1 MRSKAR
7 SQREMRLVDRG
18 SNAGALGRISTGP
31 RIARALPGGLLPAT
45 ISKSATKAYARATK
59 ALSQAA
65 SPDKCACCRGT
76 KSLPYKR
83 LAPGERRL
91 RALLVVITFVAAV
104 GAAQPQSLRVVGTAG
119 YVSEWEL
126 SGETAPT
133 VAGPIKEFAGS
144 LTLKHVGLCS
154 RDGPQEETGEIK
166 FRIVGSGSL
175 AKIKATLLYLGTRCT
190 YTAKLSN
197 SISHGFMQCSDVN
210 GIPLTLIVSNR

>member
-1 MRSKAR
+1 MITIGTMAIIRTVR
-7 SQREMRLVDRG
+7 SQSTAVEQVAQKRLVWQR
-18 SNAGALGRISTGP
+18 RVP
-31 RIARALPGGLLPAT
+31 YHGGLRGGFQFEVDF
-45 ISKSATKAYARATK
+45 KSPTK

-65 SPDKCACCRGT
+65 SPDECACCRGT

-91 RALLVVITFVAAV
+91 RAPLVVIVFVAAV
-104 GAAQPQSLRVVGTAG
+104 GAAQAQSLRVAGTAG

-126 SGETAPT
+126 SGETAQID
-133 VAGPIKEFAGS
+133 AGPIKEFAGP

-166 FRIVGSGSL
+166 FQIMESGSL

-197 SISHGFMQCSDVN
+197 SISNGFMQCSDVN

>member
-1 MRSKAR
+1 MNFKSSSRASTRAALAGLVHLLQKA
-7 SQREMRLVDRG
+7 QK
-18 SNAGALGRISTGP
+18 P
-31 RIARALPGGLLPAT
+31 T
-45 ISKSATKAYARATK
+45 IEE
-59 ALSQAA
+59 
-65 SPDKCACCRGT
+65 AC
-76 KSLPYKR
+76 
-83 LAPGERRL
+83 PGERRL
-91 RALLVVITFVAAV
+91 RALLVVVIFVAAV

-166 FRIVGSGSL
+166 FQILGSGSL

>member
-1 MRSKAR
+1 M
-7 SQREMRLVDRG
+7 
-18 SNAGALGRISTGP
+18 
-31 RIARALPGGLLPAT
+31 
-45 ISKSATKAYARATK
+45 
-59 ALSQAA
+59 
-65 SPDKCACCRGT
+65 
-76 KSLPYKR
+76 
-83 LAPGERRL
+83 
-91 RALLVVITFVAAV
+91 RALLVVIIFVAAV

-166 FRIVGSGSL
+166 FQILGSGSL